1 MANAWNELTWGIGN
15 YGEQNNHT
23 EVVGSVSASSSVG
36 DFQIET
42 EQRIEVSSL
51 SLSANIGSATSDV
64 LNNGWGARVWGFSVW
79 GSVGDVVLTGQQL
92 TAATGQLTASI
103 SIDVDVDGISAQ
115 TNIGESASRV
125 DANPT
130 AEGIAL
136 QTFVGNEDTEG
147 EGTVIPTGA
156 SASANPGQATID
168 PTFLVGEGWG
178 RDTFGNLGW
187 GVNYSVIA
195 AGPNG
200 LSASI
205 VTGNEDAFTDII
217 VEVESAGQ
225 LQTAITP
232 VGTKADSDT
241 EIAVGELISTGIG
254 DVTVTGI
261 GNIGVTGV
269 AGTGTLGDETIAAN
283 AAVGVTGVEGT
294 GTLGDETI
302 AAAASVD
309 VTGVEAT
316 GELGT
321 ATSAVFMTVTPT
333 GIAATGSIGDVHVGV
348 FVTFSVTGVSA
359 TTALGDETVA
369 AKAVIVPT
377 GVEANFTLAD
387 VLVYSNI
394 GPQQTPSY
402 AEVGPLQ
409 TPNWVD
415 EAA

>member
-254 DVTVTGI
+254 DVTITGTANFELTGI
-261 GNIGVTGV
+261 NLQTAIGEAVGGTIQEVPVTGV
-269 AGTGTLGDETIAAN
+269 AANIFIGNEDTAAN
-283 AAVGVTGVEGT
+283 AN
-294 GTLGDETI
+294 
-302 AAAASVD
+302 
-309 VTGVEAT
+309 
-316 GELGT
+316 
-321 ATSAVFMTVTPT
+321 VFPT
-333 GIAATGSIGDVHVGV
+333 GISASTNIGQAEYIATYDVSGVALSANTGQITAEGTAVVIPTGIGLTANTGSPNI
-348 FVTFSVTGVSA
+348 
-359 TTALGDETVA
+359 VA
-369 AKAVIVPT
+369 W
-377 GVEANFTLAD
+377 
-387 VLVYSNI
+387 
-394 GPQQTPSY
+394 
-402 AEVGPLQ
+402 AEVDTGTQ
-409 TPNWVD
+409 VTWSDVD
-415 EAA
+415 LAA

>member
-103 SIDVDVDGISAQ
+103 SIDADVDGISAQ
-115 TNIGESASRV
+115 TNIGESGSRIDV
-125 DANPT
+125 NLT
-130 AEGIAL
+130 AEGVAL

-254 DVTVTGI
+254 DVTITGTANFELTGI
-261 GNIGVTGV
+261 NLQTAIGEAVGGTIQEVPVTGV
-269 AGTGTLGDETIAAN
+269 ASNIFIGNEDTAAN
-283 AAVGVTGVEGT
+283 AN
-294 GTLGDETI
+294 
-302 AAAASVD
+302 
-309 VTGVEAT
+309 
-316 GELGT
+316 
-321 ATSAVFMTVTPT
+321 VFPT
-333 GIAATGSIGDVHVGV
+333 GISVSTNIGQAEYIATYDVSGVALSANTGQITAEGTAVVIPTGIGLTANTGSPNI
-348 FVTFSVTGVSA
+348 
-359 TTALGDETVA
+359 VA
-369 AKAVIVPT
+369 W
-377 GVEANFTLAD
+377 
-387 VLVYSNI
+387 
-394 GPQQTPSY
+394 
-402 AEVGPLQ
+402 AEVDTGTQ
-409 TPNWVD
+409 VTWSDVD
-415 EAA
+415 LAA

>member
-205 VTGNEDAFTDII
+205 VTGNEDAFTD
-217 VEVESAGQ
+217 VVAEVETAGE

-254 DVTVTGI
+254 DVTITGTANFELTGI
-261 GNIGVTGV
+261 NLQTAIGEAVGGTIQEVPVTGV
-269 AGTGTLGDETIAAN
+269 AANIFIGNEDTAAN
-283 AAVGVTGVEGT
+283 AN
-294 GTLGDETI
+294 
-302 AAAASVD
+302 
-309 VTGVEAT
+309 
-316 GELGT
+316 
-321 ATSAVFMTVTPT
+321 VFPT
-333 GIAATGSIGDVHVGV
+333 GISASTNIGQAEYIATYDVSGVALSANTGQITAEGTAVVIPTGIGLTANTGSPNI
-348 FVTFSVTGVSA
+348 
-359 TTALGDETVA
+359 VA
-369 AKAVIVPT
+369 W
-377 GVEANFTLAD
+377 
-387 VLVYSNI
+387 
-394 GPQQTPSY
+394 
-402 AEVGPLQ
+402 AEVDTGTQ
-409 TPNWVD
+409 VTWSDVD
-415 EAA
+415 LAA

>member
-36 DFQIET
+36 DSFIKLDT
-42 EQRIEVSSL
+42 PVDVSSL
-51 SLSANIGSATSDV
+51 SLSTNIGEATSDV

-103 SIDVDVDGISAQ
+103 SIDADVDGISAQ
-115 TNIGESASRV
+115 TNIGESGSRIDV
-125 DANPT
+125 NLT
-130 AEGIAL
+130 AEGVAL

-147 EGTVIPTGA
+147 EGLVIPTGI
-156 SASANPGQATID
+156 SATANLGQATVD

-205 VTGNEDAFTDII
+205 VTGNEDAFTDVT
-217 VEVESAGQ
+217 VEVETAGE

-254 DVTVTGI
+254 DVTVTGTANFELTGIDLQTVI
-261 GNIGVTGV
+261 GEAVGGTIQEVPVTGV
-269 AGTGTLGDETIAAN
+269 ASNIFIGNEDTAAN
-283 AAVGVTGVEGT
+283 AN
-294 GTLGDETI
+294 
-302 AAAASVD
+302 
-309 VTGVEAT
+309 
-316 GELGT
+316 
-321 ATSAVFMTVTPT
+321 VFPT
-333 GIAATGSIGDVHVGV
+333 GISVSTNIGQAEYIATYDVSGVALSANTGQITAEGTAVVIPTGIGLTANTGSPNI
-348 FVTFSVTGVSA
+348 
-359 TTALGDETVA
+359 VA
-369 AKAVIVPT
+369 W
-377 GVEANFTLAD
+377 
-387 VLVYSNI
+387 
-394 GPQQTPSY
+394 
-402 AEVGPLQ
+402 AEVDTG
-409 TPNWVD
+409 TEVIWSEVD
-415 EAA
+415 LAA

>member
-254 DVTVTGI
+254 DVTITGTANFELTGI
-261 GNIGVTGV
+261 NLQTAIGEAVGGTIQEVPVTGV
-269 AGTGTLGDETIAAN
+269 AANIFIGNEDTAAN
-283 AAVGVTGVEGT
+283 AN
-294 GTLGDETI
+294 
-302 AAAASVD
+302 
-309 VTGVEAT
+309 
-316 GELGT
+316 
-321 ATSAVFMTVTPT
+321 VFPT
-333 GIAATGSIGDVHVGV
+333 GISASTNIGQAEYIATYDVSGVALSANTGQITAEGTAVVIPTGIGLTANTGSPNI
-348 FVTFSVTGVSA
+348 
-359 TTALGDETVA
+359 VA
-369 AKAVIVPT
+369 W
-377 GVEANFTLAD
+377 
-387 VLVYSNI
+387 
-394 GPQQTPSY
+394 
-402 AEVGPLQ
+402 AEVDTG
-409 TPNWVD
+409 TEVIWSEVD
-415 EAA
+415 LAA